1 MEAETVCIAN
11 IGPRERRKRLIFGA
25 VSLALSVGLAAA
37 LVLRGVPLGWRVGL
51 FVPSLSAG
59 LGFFQWH
66 EKT

>member
-25 VSLALSVGLAAA
+25 VSLALSVGL
-37 LVLRGVPLGWRVGL
+37 